1 MNCRSPQRLCLFV
14 LIAVLIA
21 SAAMGTGR
29 DGTTPAAAGGAL
41 RLPLPAPYAQ
51 LHDIQPRPMNH
62 LDFSVWLLHRAADA
76 TVDAA
81 ARRQA
86 IQAGER
92 AVRHLRRWRAC
103 LRQEQGTLRLLASL
117 AAPSAA
123 DAPAPVRPAA
133 ASGAQL
139 ATAAKSGSKQPAGRV
154 QPG

>member
-1 MNCRSPQRLCLFV
+1 MNCRSPQRLSLFA
-14 LIAVLIA
+14 LIPVLIA

-41 RLPLPAPYAQ
+41 RLSLPAPYAQ
-51 LHDIQPRPMNH
+51 LHDIQARPMNH

-123 DAPAPVRPAA
+123 DAPTPVRSAG
-133 ASGAQL
+133 SEDAQL
-139 ATAAKSGSKQPAGRV
+139 ATVAKSASRGPARRI